1 VSDRGRGRAGDRTPL
16 VLIVILVYAAFLVT
30 ALASVMIFFPQVSLP
45 GLPRQAVRVTTVA
58 PRPATPAQPA
68 AVRPAARPPQPAP
81 QAETGWTGRVSAAVM
96 ALEWPDVGGFARD
109 TWSAAGEWLRGLRL
123 PRIALLD
130 KLRSAPPSPEAP
142 AAAPVAAAPRPV
154 DGATRIERAADDIE
168 AAAARLEGLLQGK
181 PAQAAP
187 PIVAGG
193 PALARPAADAE
204 TLRLAYEAR
213 LREAEER
220 HAREMAALRASLA
233 GKLTSD
239 EVIKRYNPVIDQGP
253 AAAMLSRPVDKSLF
267 ATAVTAPWSEVLA
280 TEGIASRQDYDRLR
294 ARAEEL
300 DTLTARLLEVPY
312 TNSVPPALERIRD
325 AGQTL
330 AREYGRIWTGLVTR
344 LQTRDG
350 HIATL
355 QGQVERYELAMDQL
369 SRDTRESGYVI
380 DPRDPR
386 AILLYV
392 SRLHSPR
399 IGDTIYVFRREDELL
414 ATLRVTAVGDTITAV
429 LVNQAEKNKP
439 IAAFD
444 RILVA
449 AAEENKG

>member
-1 VSDRGRGRAGDRTPL
+1 VSDRGRGRASDRTPL

-45 GLPRQAVRVTTVA
+45 GLPRQAPRVTVVV
-58 PRPATPAQPA
+58 PRPATPAQPT
-68 AVRPAARPPQPAP
+68 ARPTPTAPQP
-81 QAETGWTGRVSAAVM
+81 QAGLIERVSAAVT

-109 TWSAAGEWLRGLRL
+109 TWSAAGDWLHGLRL

-130 KLRSAPPSPEAP
+130 RLRGAPPSPGATP
-142 AAAPVAAAPRPV
+142 AAPVAAPPRPA
-154 DGATRIERAADDIE
+154 DGAARIERAADDIE
-168 AAAARLEGLLQGK
+168 AAAATLTGLLQGN
-181 PAQAAP
+181 PAPAATPVAAAGAAP
-187 PIVAGG
+187 
-193 PALARPAADAE
+193 ARPAAAE

-233 GKLTSD
+233 GKPTSD
-239 EVIKRYNPVIDQGP
+239 EMVKRYNPVIDQGA

-267 ATAVTAPWSEVLA
+267 GAAVSAPWSDVLA

-344 LQTRDG
+344 LQTRDD

-429 LVNQAEKNKP
+429 LVSQAEKNKP